1 MRSPRH
7 HTLFTA
13 FSWIACLTTV
23 AGIGLL
29 VGFLVSKGGYLIRP
43 ALLFGSTPWW
53 DAVWHGRPVFDG
65 IWPALMGT
73 LWLIAGASVLAIPV
87 GIMAGIHLAEGR
99 AGRGNDLVRLGVDL
113 LAGVPS
119 IIMGLFGFGLILML
133 RRTLLPG
140 ANTSLLLAM
149 ICLALLVLPYL
160 VKITEAALSGLPDSL
175 RLTGPALGLTR
186 WQTLWR
192 IKLPAARGGL
202 LGGVILAI
210 GRIAED
216 TAVIL
221 MTGVVANIGV
231 PGSLTGKFQALP
243 FDIYYLAAEYQ
254 GPADLERAFGTALVL
269 LLLTGC
275 LLALAHVVRRR
286 LDRQEGRES

>member
-1 MRSPRH
+1 MRLAR
-7 HTLFTA
+7 LFTVFTWLA
-13 FSWIACLTTV
+13 SGLTV
-23 AGIGLL
+23 AAVGLL
-29 VGFLVSKGGYLIRP
+29 VGFLVLKGGHLLRP
-43 ALLFGSTPWW
+43 SLLFGDAAWT
-53 DAVWHGRPVFDG
+53 DAVLRGRPVFEG
-65 IWPALMGT
+65 IWPALVGT
-73 LWLIAGASVLAIPV
+73 LWLVFGASVLAIPV
-87 GIMAGIHLAEGR
+87 GVMAGIHLAEARSGKV
-99 AGRGNDLVRLGVDL
+99 NDLIRLGVDL

-119 IIMGLFGFGLILML
+119 IIMGLFGFGLILFL
-133 RRTLLPG
+133 RHSLLPD

-149 ICLALLVLPYL
+149 ACLALLVLPYL
-160 VKITEAALSGLPDSL
+160 VKTTEAAMHGLPDNIQ
-175 RLTGPALGLTR
+175 LTGPALGLTR
-186 WQTLWR
+186 WQTLRR

-221 MTGVVANIGV
+221 MTGVVANIGL

-254 GPADLERAFGTALVL
+254 GPADLARAFGTALVL
-269 LLLTGC
+269 LLLTGS
-275 LLALAHVVRRR
+275 LLVLARIVRHR